1 MSHGKTEYG
10 ISLRNFRSWLMRQFG
25 GCCLLLSFMLLACT
39 SVAAPPL
46 NDNFANAQTLTGLY
60 SFASASS
67 AGATVEPGEPTVF
80 GAATVSTI
88 WYSWQAPTTTTV
100 NIYTDGSFVYA
111 NSNFFALDTVLAVY
125 SGATISQLVC
135 VASNNDERFGLP
147 ASCVVFEAVEGTT
160 YSIQVGGDV
169 NGGDIRL
176 SLIAAGALVPNDNF
190 DQARLI
196 VGSSGKETG
205 TTVNSTLELGDPND
219 TNSFGGHSVWYRWIA
234 PHNGSWAFSTD
245 GSQFD
250 TYLGVYTGETV
261 SALATL
267 AVNDDSADS
276 TKRSMVWLNAVS
288 NAEYFVSIDGY
299 YRDAGDVVLN
309 WGERQTNDNFDG
321 SAILG
326 QGMGSAYGRNVA
338 ASREAG
344 EPASPG
350 IRSLWY
356 QWVAPATGLWT
367 FNTQLSD
374 FDTWLAFYSGPNISN
389 LTLLAS
395 NDDVSG
401 ENHTSSI
408 VVAVTNGIVYH
419 VAVDGGSTS
428 LPDGYLDYS
437 VGSVRLNWFPFAPQ
451 ILQAS
456 VYSNQFGLS
465 FWTTFGMNHVTE
477 QKAALSDPQWEPVT
491 NCIGSGL
498 VTQVVDRIDSRPQ
511 GFYRV
516 RVE

>member
-1 MSHGKTEYG
+1 
-10 ISLRNFRSWLMRQFG
+10 
-25 GCCLLLSFMLLACT
+25 MLLAWT
-39 SVAAPPL
+39 SVAQLPL
-46 NDNFANAQTLTGLY
+46 NDNFANAAALTGLY
-60 SFASASS
+60 AVVSASS
-67 AGATVEPGEPTVF
+67 AGASVETGEPAIF

-100 NIYTDGSFVYA
+100 NIYTDGSLVNVSGTNYVVM
-111 NSNFFALDTVLAVY
+111 DTVLAVF
-125 SGATISQLVC
+125 SGTIISQLVC
-135 VASNNDERFGLP
+135 VASNDNEEFGLLT
-147 ASCVVFEAVEGTT
+147 SCVVFEAVEGVT
-160 YSIQVGGDV
+160 YFIQAGGEY

-176 SLIAAGALVPNDNF
+176 NLISTGALVSNDNF
-190 DQARLI
+190 DQARQI
-196 VGSSGKETG
+196 FGVAGKETG
-205 TTVNSTLELGDPND
+205 STVNATIELGDPNV
-219 TNSFGGHSVWYRWIA
+219 TNQCGGHSVWYRWIA
-234 PHNGSWAFSTD
+234 PHDGDWAFTTD

-250 TYLGVYTGETV
+250 TYLGVYTGKTV
-261 SALATL
+261 SSLSALV
-267 AVNDDSADS
+267 VNDDIVKDVAL
-276 TKRSMVWLNAVS
+276 RSWVSLDAVS
-288 NAEYFVSIDGY
+288 NAEYFISVDGY

-309 WGERQTNDNFDG
+309 WGERQTNDNFNG

-326 QGMGSAYGRNVA
+326 PGMGSSSSMNVA

-344 EPASPG
+344 EPTSPG

-356 QWVAPATGLWT
+356 QWVAPSTGLWT

-395 NDDVSG
+395 SDDVSG

-408 VVAVTNGIVYH
+408 VVAVTNGFVYH
-419 VAVDGGSTS
+419 VAVDGGSRS
-428 LPDGYLDYS
+428 LPDDTLDYS

-477 QKAALSDPQWEPVT
+477 QKAALSDPQWDLVT

-511 GFYRV
+511 GFYRI